1 MEISQACIDLVK
13 EFEGCKLD
21 AYQDVVGVWTIGYGH
36 IEGVI
41 KGQSISQQEAEL
53 MLVSDLHD
61 KADKVNELV
70 TAGVTQH
77 QFDALVSFAYNLG
90 IGNLES
96 STLLK
101 MINAGTADAAG
112 DQFLRWDKAGGVE
125 IAGLYRRRKAEKELY
140 ELA

>member
-1 MEISQACIDLVK
+1 MNISQACVDLVK
-13 EFEGCKLD
+13 QFEGCKLD
-21 AYQDVVGVWTIGYGH
+21 SYQDVVGVWTIGYGH
-36 IEGVI
+36 IEGVTE
-41 KGQSISQQEAEL
+41 GQTISQQEADL
-53 MLVSDLHD
+53 MLMSDLHD
-61 KADKVNELV
+61 KAEKVDRLV
-70 TAGVTQH
+70 TAGVTQN

-125 IAGLYRRRKAEKELY
+125 IAGLLRRRQAEMELY
-140 ELA
+140 NS